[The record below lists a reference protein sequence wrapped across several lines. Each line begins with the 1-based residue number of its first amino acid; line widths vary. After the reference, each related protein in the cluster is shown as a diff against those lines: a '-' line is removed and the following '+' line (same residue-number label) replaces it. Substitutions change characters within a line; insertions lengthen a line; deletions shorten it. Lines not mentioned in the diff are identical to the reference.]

1 MFLIS
6 CQVPPFFC
14 LGGKYTSNNNNTKKK
29 KKKQE
34 RGFSYTLCDL
44 SIIRTFFSISN
55 RDSLDIK
62 EEKDHSTLPCKYT
75 YKKNKFY
82 FSSSD

>member
-14 LGGKYTSNNNNTKKK
+14 LGGKYTSNNNNTRKKNRK
-29 KKKQE
+29 E
-34 RGFSYTLCDL
+34 ALAILLCVICQ
-44 SIIRTFFSISN
+44 SSVPFFSISN